1 MLLDTC
7 ALIWLATGS
16 DRLSQE
22 TRARM
27 ASSPSLYVCAITA
40 FEIAVAAGRGRLT
53 LAKPAWEWYSRA
65 LLVHDLTEIPV
76 DGWIASRAAL
86 LPPIHKDPCDRM
98 IVVAAQTH
106 GLTIVTGDERLG
118 QYGVEWVC

>member
-16 DRLSQE
+16 DRLSVA
-22 TRARM
+22 TRVRL
-27 ASSPSLYVCAITA
+27 ASSSSVYVCAITA
-40 FEIAVAAGRGRLT
+40 FEIAVAAQRGRLT
-53 LAKPAWEWYSRA
+53 LPKPAWAWYSHA
-65 LLVHDLTEIPV
+65 LVAHDLTEIPV
-76 DGWIASRAAL
+76 DGWIASRAAS

-106 GLTIVTGDERLG
+106 DLTVVTGDERLG
-118 QYGVEWVC
+118 QYGVVCVC